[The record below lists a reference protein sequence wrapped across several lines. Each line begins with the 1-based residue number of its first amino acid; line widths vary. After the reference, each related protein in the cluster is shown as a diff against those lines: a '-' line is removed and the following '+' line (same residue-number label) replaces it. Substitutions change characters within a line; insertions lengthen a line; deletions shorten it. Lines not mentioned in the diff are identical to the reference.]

1 MDHEPLNKPEQ
12 EWLEKIENLLENPP
26 TNRIGFS
33 LYRQHLSECTRRV
46 KIAKNTGSDK
56 VITVD

>member
-56 VITVD
+56 E